1 MPQVKCPRC
10 GTINDTRT
18 AGYPFCVGCQ
28 DNLARCGYC
37 RWFDNERVICTQPS
51 VADAFE
57 VSEEATPPC
66 GYHTAR
72 VSIQVRRWGVHILV
86 WVGLA
91 AALFALG
98 YGLLV
103 LFRAAP
109 PVPLPPELELAVE
122 ADYGGAVV
130 GRPYTVEVLI
140 YNASDGVVENI
151 RLEIGKESLDTL
163 YLSEVR
169 PEPLLRGESG
179 RWRVLAFPR
188 LNPRERRRIAFVL
201 VPRKAGPLHL
211 VVRLLSGE
219 NAYHGQCD
227 LPIMVAAD
235 EGEGEEESSGG
246 E

>member
-10 GTINDTRT
+10 GTINDTRA

-37 RWFDNERVICTQPS
+37 RWFDNETVICTQPL
-51 VADAFE
+51 VADVFE

-72 VSIQVRRWGVHILV
+72 ESIQVRRWGVHALV

-91 AALFALG
+91 AAVFALG
-98 YGLLV
+98 FGLLE
-103 LFRAAP
+103 LFRAPPTAP
-109 PVPLPPELELAVE
+109 PPPALELAVE
-122 ADYGGAVV
+122 ADRGGAVV
-130 GRPYTVEVLI
+130 KGSYTAEVLI
-140 YNASDGVVENI
+140 YNASDRVVEDI

-179 RWRVLAFPR
+179 GWRVLAFPR
-188 LNPRERRRIAFVL
+188 LNPHERRRIALVL
-201 VPRKAGPLHL
+201 VPRKAGPQHL

-235 EGEGEEESSGG
+235 EAEGEEQSSRG